1 MEYLP
6 FKKWETPVKQNNKVP
21 AGKWHI
27 TITENDQ
34 RFYNA
39 MRDCGAEGVFQ
50 FSTKYEG
57 QTVKTIR
64 QFDPSKTIDE
74 VANLITKTSEKTG
87 RQTYMSKDMSVY
99 VTNNTFYPTSSLRRK
114 GIRTENRVSQLVSMG
129 FDIDCHTEDSNP
141 QLPATICARLQDLMD
156 FDTIPDG
163 FIVNT
168 GRGAAIWLFLTPANP
183 NDHVSKALYKEV
195 HKRIRAIL
203 TEEVASWGVKFADVS
218 VDNSVQGINHI
229 MRLPATY
236 NPKAGRFCH
245 VEYAPPA
252 EYVYHD
258 LKTLAEVYEIELND
272 EPEQAVLHF
281 WNETPEE
288 KLAWARARFPIRL
301 MEWGM
306 GRKGYRVQGDSN
318 FLKKRFDVCYEWC
331 KKNPTPIGHRHRV
344 LMVALSTACDNNQAA
359 SYDKA
364 QLINHTFVKPL
375 PEREAQHI
383 CDWMKHPFKDD
394 TIAESLGIP
403 TAEFKS
409 LKQKSD
415 AFSKDIRAYGGI
427 SYPVASSKA
436 DRAMLGFLIMA
447 GDVPDT
453 RISHH
458 RRLYEAAQRREAKQ
472 NKYARI
478 ISLFNDGLTIKQIAS
493 ELGVSIPTVKKQA
506 LVLGFD
512 IVAAES
518 ERRNAKALEMQTLLG
533 NGYSAKKI
541 AELFDVHIAT
551 VYRYLKMK
559 VEASA
564 EQLRE
569 ATDKTTKAINKKV
582 AELQAE
588 IDAAYA
594 TVQDKCA
601 TAMEQAERRLDCV
614 AAKLKAESRV
624 KDGSVAAENEP
635 LSVAAKYKQETTR
648 SKFHSIK
655 DLLLDTDWPEGYVNI
670 WQGTTRACRL

>member
-57 QTVKTIR
+57 QAVKTIR
-64 QFDPSKTIDE
+64 QFDPNKTVDE

-87 RQTYMSKDMSVY
+87 HQTYMSKDMSVY

-129 FDIDCHTEDSNP
+129 FDIDCHTENSNP

-168 GRGAAIWLFLTPANP
+168 GRGAAIWMFLTPANP
-183 NDHVSKALYKEV
+183 NDHISKALYKEV

-203 TEEVASWGVKFADVS
+203 TEEVASWGVEFADVS

-288 KLAWARARFPIRL
+288 KLAWARTRFPIRL

-375 PEREAQHI
+375 PEREVQHI

-506 LVLGFD
+506 LGLGFD

-518 ERRNAKALEMQTLLG
+518 ERRNAKALEMQTLFG
-533 NGYSAKKI
+533 NGYSPKKI

-569 ATDKTTKAINKKV
+569 ATGKTTKAINKKV

-601 TAMEQAERRLDCV
+601 TAMEQAERRLDCI
-614 AAKLKAESRV
+614 AAKPRPSPGSRME
-624 KDGSVAAENEP
+624 A
-635 LSVAAKYKQETTR
+635 
-648 SKFHSIK
+648 
-655 DLLLDTDWPEGYVNI
+655 
-670 WQGTTRACRL
+670 

>member
-39 MRDCGAEGVFQ
+39 MRDCGADGVFQ

-129 FDIDCHTEDSNP
+129 FDIDCHTENSNP

-218 VDNSVQGINHI
+218 VDNSVQDINHI

-288 KLAWARARFPIRL
+288 KLAWARARFSIRL

-331 KKNPTPIGHRHRV
+331 KKNPTPIGHRHRI
-344 LMVALSTACDNNQAA
+344 LMVTLSTACDSNQAA

-375 PEREAQHI
+375 PEREVQHI
-383 CDWMKHPFKDD
+383 CDC
-394 TIAESLGIP
+394 
-403 TAEFKS
+403 
-409 LKQKSD
+409 
-415 AFSKDIRAYGGI
+415 GI

-447 GDVPDT
+447 GDIPDT

-493 ELGVSIPTVKKQA
+493 ELEVSIPTVKKQA
-506 LVLGFD
+506 LGLGFD

-614 AAKLKAESRV
+614 AAKLKAESWV

-655 DLLLDTDWPEGYVNI
+655 DLLLDTDWPGGYVNI

>member
-21 AGKWHI
+21 AWKWHI

-87 RQTYMSKDMSVY
+87 RQTYISKDMSVY

-129 FDIDCHTEDSNP
+129 FDIDCHTENSNP

-168 GRGAAIWLFLTPANP
+168 GRGAAIWMFLTPANP
-183 NDHVSKALYKEV
+183 NDHISKRLYKEI

-203 TEEVASWGVKFADVS
+203 AEEVSSWGVKFADVS

-272 EPEQAVLHF
+272 ETEQAVLHF

-288 KLAWARARFPIRL
+288 KLDWARARFPIRL

-331 KKNPTPIGHRHRV
+331 KKNPTPIGHRHRI

-375 PEREAQHI
+375 PEREVQHI

-415 AFSKDIRAYGGI
+415 AFSKDTRTYGGI

-447 GDVPDT
+447 GDIPDT

-493 ELGVSIPTVKKQA
+493 ELEVSIPTVKKQA
-506 LVLGFD
+506 LGLGFD
-512 IVAAES
+512 IVAAEA

-614 AAKLKAESRV
+614 AAKLKAESWV

-655 DLLLDTDWPEGYVNI
+655 DLLLDTDWPGGYVNI

>member
-6 FKKWETPVKQNNKVP
+6 FKKWETSVKQNNKVP

-87 RQTYMSKDMSVY
+87 RQTYMSKDMSGY

-129 FDIDCHTEDSNP
+129 FDIDCHTENSNP

-301 MEWGM
+301 MEWGI

-331 KKNPTPIGHRHRV
+331 KKNPTPIGHRHRI

-375 PEREAQHI
+375 PEREVQHI

-447 GDVPDT
+447 RDVPDT

-506 LVLGFD
+506 LGLGFD

-518 ERRNAKALEMQTLLG
+518 ERRNAKALEMQTLFG

-601 TAMEQAERRLDCV
+601 TAMEQAECRLDCV
-614 AAKLKAESRV
+614 AAKLKAESWV

-655 DLLLDTDWPEGYVNI
+655 DLLLDTDWPGGYVNI

>member
-114 GIRTENRVSQLVSMG
+114 GIRIENRVSQLVSMG
-129 FDIDCHTEDSNP
+129 FDIDCHTENSNP

-272 EPEQAVLHF
+272 EPE
-281 WNETPEE
+281 
-288 KLAWARARFPIRL
+288 
-301 MEWGM
+301 
-306 GRKGYRVQGDSN
+306 
-318 FLKKRFDVCYEWC
+318 
-331 KKNPTPIGHRHRV
+331 
-344 LMVALSTACDNNQAA
+344 
-359 SYDKA
+359 
-364 QLINHTFVKPL
+364 
-375 PEREAQHI
+375 REVQHI

-415 AFSKDIRAYGGI
+415 AFSKDIRVYGGI

-506 LVLGFD
+506 LGLGFD

-614 AAKLKAESRV
+614 AAKLKAESWV

-655 DLLLDTDWPEGYVNI
+655 DLLLDTDWPGGYVNI

>member
-50 FSTKYEG
+50 LSTKYEG

-114 GIRTENRVSQLVSMG
+114 GIRIENRVSQLVSMA
-129 FDIDCHTEDSNP
+129 FDIDCHTENSNP

-203 TEEVASWGVKFADVS
+203 TEEVSSWGVDFADVS

-272 EPEQAVLHF
+272 EPEEAVLHF

-331 KKNPTPIGHRHRV
+331 KKNPTPIGHRHRI
-344 LMVALSTACDNNQAA
+344 LMVALSTTCDNNQAA

-375 PEREAQHI
+375 PEREVQHI

-506 LVLGFD
+506 LGLGFD

-614 AAKLKAESRV
+614 AAKLKAESWV

-655 DLLLDTDWPEGYVNI
+655 DLLLDTDWPGGYVNI

>member
-114 GIRTENRVSQLVSMG
+114 GIRIENRVSQLVSMG
-129 FDIDCHTEDSNP
+129 FDIDCHTENSNP

-258 LKTLAEVYEIELND
+258 LKTLAGCSKEEAKSETVSSSANSVEPKATAEPAATPEPRKELTLTKLDVKEPNNIAVNGYLELPTVDGPYWQIVEDRLSSKNLEVYHKDGEENWTTAIFSGHTVYDYVADDGSLQKCIISGYE
-272 EPEQAVLHF
+272 AV
-281 WNETPEE
+281 
-288 KLAWARARFPIRL
+288 
-301 MEWGM
+301 
-306 GRKGYRVQGDSN
+306 
-318 FLKKRFDVCYEWC
+318 
-331 KKNPTPIGHRHRV
+331 
-344 LMVALSTACDNNQAA
+344 
-359 SYDKA
+359 SYTH
-364 QLINHTFVKPL
+364 LTL
-375 PEREAQHI
+375 P
-383 CDWMKHPFKDD
+383 
-394 TIAESLGIP
+394 TIA
-403 TAEFKS
+403 
-409 LKQKSD
+409 
-415 AFSKDIRAYGGI
+415 
-427 SYPVASSKA
+427 
-436 DRAMLGFLIMA
+436 
-447 GDVPDT
+447 
-453 RISHH
+453 
-458 RRLYEAAQRREAKQ
+458 
-472 NKYARI
+472 
-478 ISLFNDGLTIKQIAS
+478 
-493 ELGVSIPTVKKQA
+493 
-506 LVLGFD
+506 
-512 IVAAES
+512 
-518 ERRNAKALEMQTLLG
+518 
-533 NGYSAKKI
+533 
-541 AELFDVHIAT
+541 
-551 VYRYLKMK
+551 
-559 VEASA
+559 
-564 EQLRE
+564 
-569 ATDKTTKAINKKV
+569 
-582 AELQAE
+582 
-588 IDAAYA
+588 
-594 TVQDKCA
+594 
-601 TAMEQAERRLDCV
+601 
-614 AAKLKAESRV
+614 
-624 KDGSVAAENEP
+624 
-635 LSVAAKYKQETTR
+635 
-648 SKFHSIK
+648 
-655 DLLLDTDWPEGYVNI
+655 
-670 WQGTTRACRL
+670 

>member
-1 MEYLP
+1 MEFGMEYLP

-64 QFDPSKTIDE
+64 QFDPFKTIDE
-74 VANLITKTSEKTG
+74 VANLITKTSKKTG

-129 FDIDCHTEDSNP
+129 FDIDCHTENSNP

-375 PEREAQHI
+375 PEREVQHI

-478 ISLFNDGLTIKQIAS
+478 ISLFNDG
-493 ELGVSIPTVKKQA
+493 
-506 LVLGFD
+506 
-512 IVAAES
+512 
-518 ERRNAKALEMQTLLG
+518 
-533 NGYSAKKI
+533 
-541 AELFDVHIAT
+541 
-551 VYRYLKMK
+551 
-559 VEASA
+559 
-564 EQLRE
+564 
-569 ATDKTTKAINKKV
+569 
-582 AELQAE
+582 
-588 IDAAYA
+588 
-594 TVQDKCA
+594 
-601 TAMEQAERRLDCV
+601 
-614 AAKLKAESRV
+614 
-624 KDGSVAAENEP
+624 SVAAENEP

-655 DLLLDTDWPEGYVNI
+655 DLLLDTDWPGGYVNI

>member
-57 QTVKTIR
+57 QAVKTIR
-64 QFDPSKTIDE
+64 QFDPNKTVDE

-87 RQTYMSKDMSVY
+87 HQTYMSKDMSVY

-129 FDIDCHTEDSNP
+129 FDIDCHTENSNP

-168 GRGAAIWLFLTPANP
+168 GRGAAIWMFLTPANP
-183 NDHVSKALYKEV
+183 NDHISKALYKEV

-203 TEEVASWGVKFADVS
+203 TEEVASWGVEFADVS

-375 PEREAQHI
+375 PEREVQHI

-506 LVLGFD
+506 LGLGFD

-518 ERRNAKALEMQTLLG
+518 ERRDAKALEMQTLFG
-533 NGYSAKKI
+533 NGYSPKKI

-601 TAMEQAERRLDCV
+601 TAMEQAERRLDCI
-614 AAKLKAESRV
+614 AAKLKAESWV
-624 KDGSVAAENEP
+624 KDGSVAAVDES
-635 LSVAAKYKQETTR
+635 LSVASKYKQETTR
-648 SKFHSIK
+648 SRFHSIK
-655 DLLLDTDWPEGYVNI
+655 DLLLDTDWPGGYVNV

>member
-87 RQTYMSKDMSVY
+87 RQTYISKDMSVY

-129 FDIDCHTEDSNP
+129 FDIDCHTENSNP

-168 GRGAAIWLFLTPANP
+168 GRGAAIWMFLTPANP
-183 NDHVSKALYKEV
+183 NDHISKRLYKEI

-203 TEEVASWGVKFADVS
+203 AEEVSSWGVKFADVS

-288 KLAWARARFPIRL
+288 KLDWARARFPIRL

-331 KKNPTPIGHRHRV
+331 KKNPTPIGHRHRI

-375 PEREAQHI
+375 PEREVQHI

-415 AFSKDIRAYGGI
+415 AFSKDTRTYGGI

-447 GDVPDT
+447 GDIPDT

-493 ELGVSIPTVKKQA
+493 ELEVSIPTVKKQA
-506 LVLGFD
+506 LGLGFD
-512 IVAAES
+512 IVAAEA

-614 AAKLKAESRV
+614 AAKLKAESWV

-655 DLLLDTDWPEGYVNI
+655 DLLLDTDWPGGYVNI

>member
-614 AAKLKAESRV
+614 AAKLKAESWG

>member
-129 FDIDCHTEDSNP
+129 FDIDCHTENSNP

-203 TEEVASWGVKFADVS
+203 TEEVASWGVKSADVS

-236 NPKAGRFCH
+236 NPKAGRLCH

-331 KKNPTPIGHRHRV
+331 KKNPTPIGHRHRI

-375 PEREAQHI
+375 PEREVQHI

-427 SYPVASSKA
+427 SYPVASSRA

-447 GDVPDT
+447 GDIPDT

-478 ISLFNDGLTIKQIAS
+478 ISLFNDC
-493 ELGVSIPTVKKQA
+493 
-506 LVLGFD
+506 
-512 IVAAES
+512 
-518 ERRNAKALEMQTLLG
+518 LL
-533 NGYSAKKI
+533 YTSPSP
-541 AELFDVHIAT
+541 
-551 VYRYLKMK
+551 R
-559 VEASA
+559 
-564 EQLRE
+564 
-569 ATDKTTKAINKKV
+569 
-582 AELQAE
+582 
-588 IDAAYA
+588 DA
-594 TVQDKCA
+594 
-601 TAMEQAERRLDCV
+601 
-614 AAKLKAESRV
+614 
-624 KDGSVAAENEP
+624 
-635 LSVAAKYKQETTR
+635 
-648 SKFHSIK
+648 
-655 DLLLDTDWPEGYVNI
+655 
-670 WQGTTRACRL
+670 

>member
-1 MEYLP
+1 MEYMP
-6 FKKWETPVKQNNKVP
+6 FKKWETPVKQNNEVP
-21 AGKWHI
+21 TGKWHV

-34 RFYNA
+34 HFYNA

-57 QTVKTIR
+57 QAVKTIR
-64 QFDPSKTIDE
+64 QFNPSKTIDE

-99 VTNNTFYPTSSLRRK
+99 VTNNTFYPSSNLRRK

-141 QLPATICARLQDLMD
+141 QLPAIICARLQDLMD

-183 NDHVSKALYKEV
+183 NDHVSKALYKEI

-203 TEEVASWGVKFADVS
+203 TEEVSSWGVEFADVS

-245 VEYAPPA
+245 VAYAPSA

-258 LKTLAEVYEIELND
+258 LKTLAETFEIELKS

-306 GRKGYRVQGDSN
+306 GRKGYRVNGDSN

-331 KKNPTPIGHRHRV
+331 KKNPTPFGHRHRI

-375 PEREAQHI
+375 PEREVQHI

-409 LKQKSD
+409 LKRKSD
-415 AFSKDIRAYGGI
+415 SYSKDTRTYGGI

-447 GDVPDT
+447 GDIPDT

-478 ISLFNDGLTIKQIAS
+478 IGLFNDGLTIKQIAS
-493 ELGVSIPTVKKQA
+493 ELKVSIPTVKKQA
-506 LVLGFD
+506 SGLGFD
-512 IVAAES
+512 IVAAEA
-518 ERRNAKALEMQTLLG
+518 ERRNAKALEMQTLAKR
-533 NGYSAKKI
+533 GYSPKKI

-564 EQLRE
+564 EQLHE
-569 ATDKTTKAINKKV
+569 ATDRTTKAINKKL

-588 IDAAYA
+588 IEATYA
-594 TVQDKCA
+594 SVQDKCA

-614 AAKLKAESRV
+614 AAKLKAESWV
-624 KDGSVAAENEP
+624 KEGSVATENEH
-635 LSVAAKYKQETTR
+635 LSVAARYRQETTR

-655 DLLLDTDWPEGYVNI
+655 DLLLDTDWPGGHVNI
-670 WQGTTRACRL
+670 WQGTTCECRL

>member
-1 MEYLP
+1 MKYLP

-114 GIRTENRVSQLVSMG
+114 GIRIENRVSQLVSMA
-129 FDIDCHTEDSNP
+129 FDIDCHTENSNP

-203 TEEVASWGVKFADVS
+203 TEEVSSWGVDFADVS

-272 EPEQAVLHF
+272 EPEEAVLHF

-331 KKNPTPIGHRHRV
+331 KKNPTPIGHRHRI
-344 LMVALSTACDNNQAA
+344 LMVALSTTCDNNQAA

-375 PEREAQHI
+375 PEREVQHI

-506 LVLGFD
+506 LGLGFD

-594 TVQDKCA
+594 TVQDK
-601 TAMEQAERRLDCV
+601 
-614 AAKLKAESRV
+614 
-624 KDGSVAAENEP
+624 
-635 LSVAAKYKQETTR
+635 
-648 SKFHSIK
+648 
-655 DLLLDTDWPEGYVNI
+655 
-670 WQGTTRACRL
+670 

>member
-114 GIRTENRVSQLVSMG
+114 GIRIENRVSQLVSMG
-129 FDIDCHTEDSNP
+129 FDIDCHTENSNP

-258 LKTLAEVYEIELND
+258 LKTLAGCSKEEAKSETVSSSANSVEPKATAEPAATPEPRKELTLTKLDVKEPNNIAVNGYLELPTVDGPYWQIVEDRLSSKNLEVYHKDGEENWTTAIFSGHTVYDYVADDGSLQKCIISGYEVFDLNNASDEIEYPNDTTQLRKETTCERIYIYNNQDEYDAAVKNREEGQAILNGEEVAPERCVILNGSIVPNLQYEVGDDGKIRISMRDLANAYSSKTIYIEENHILYVPMVYQYTAKFPTKDTPQSVLDNLNISEVVNPDDDTFTYTSTISMDLWNDTFELPQDDTYMMPIEHISRILGWEFWTGDNVLKIVSD
-272 EPEQAVLHF
+272 ELDDTNPDNFVIDTTVRE
-281 WNETPEE
+281 ETCYDVGTGEE
-288 KLAWARARFPIRL
+288 I
-301 MEWGM
+301 
-306 GRKGYRVQGDSN
+306 
-318 FLKKRFDVCYEWC
+318 
-331 KKNPTPIGHRHRV
+331 
-344 LMVALSTACDNNQAA
+344 ACD
-359 SYDKA
+359 
-364 QLINHTFVKPL
+364 
-375 PEREAQHI
+375 
-383 CDWMKHPFKDD
+383 
-394 TIAESLGIP
+394 
-403 TAEFKS
+403 
-409 LKQKSD
+409 
-415 AFSKDIRAYGGI
+415 
-427 SYPVASSKA
+427 
-436 DRAMLGFLIMA
+436 
-447 GDVPDT
+447 
-453 RISHH
+453 
-458 RRLYEAAQRREAKQ
+458 
-472 NKYARI
+472 
-478 ISLFNDGLTIKQIAS
+478 
-493 ELGVSIPTVKKQA
+493 
-506 LVLGFD
+506 
-512 IVAAES
+512 
-518 ERRNAKALEMQTLLG
+518 
-533 NGYSAKKI
+533 
-541 AELFDVHIAT
+541 
-551 VYRYLKMK
+551 
-559 VEASA
+559 
-564 EQLRE
+564 
-569 ATDKTTKAINKKV
+569 
-582 AELQAE
+582 
-588 IDAAYA
+588 
-594 TVQDKCA
+594 
-601 TAMEQAERRLDCV
+601 
-614 AAKLKAESRV
+614 
-624 KDGSVAAENEP
+624 
-635 LSVAAKYKQETTR
+635 
-648 SKFHSIK
+648 
-655 DLLLDTDWPEGYVNI
+655 
-670 WQGTTRACRL
+670 

>member
-359 SYDKA
+359 S
-364 QLINHTFVKPL
+364 
-375 PEREAQHI
+375 
-383 CDWMKHPFKDD
+383 
-394 TIAESLGIP
+394 
-403 TAEFKS
+403 
-409 LKQKSD
+409 
-415 AFSKDIRAYGGI
+415 
-427 SYPVASSKA
+427 
-436 DRAMLGFLIMA
+436 
-447 GDVPDT
+447 
-453 RISHH
+453 
-458 RRLYEAAQRREAKQ
+458 
-472 NKYARI
+472 
-478 ISLFNDGLTIKQIAS
+478 
-493 ELGVSIPTVKKQA
+493 
-506 LVLGFD
+506 
-512 IVAAES
+512 
-518 ERRNAKALEMQTLLG
+518 
-533 NGYSAKKI
+533 
-541 AELFDVHIAT
+541 
-551 VYRYLKMK
+551 
-559 VEASA
+559 
-564 EQLRE
+564 
-569 ATDKTTKAINKKV
+569 
-582 AELQAE
+582 
-588 IDAAYA
+588 
-594 TVQDKCA
+594 
-601 TAMEQAERRLDCV
+601 
-614 AAKLKAESRV
+614 
-624 KDGSVAAENEP
+624 
-635 LSVAAKYKQETTR
+635 
-648 SKFHSIK
+648 
-655 DLLLDTDWPEGYVNI
+655 
-670 WQGTTRACRL
+670 

>member
-601 TAMEQAERRLDCV
+601 TAMEQAERRLD
-614 AAKLKAESRV
+614 
-624 KDGSVAAENEP
+624 
-635 LSVAAKYKQETTR
+635 
-648 SKFHSIK
+648 
-655 DLLLDTDWPEGYVNI
+655 
-670 WQGTTRACRL
+670 

>member
-129 FDIDCHTEDSNP
+129 FDIDCHTENSNP

-203 TEEVASWGVKFADVS
+203 TEEVASWGVEFADVS

-245 VEYAPPA
+245 VAYAPSA

-258 LKTLAEVYEIELND
+258 LKTLAEVYEIELKD

-306 GRKGYRVQGDSN
+306 GHKGYRIQGDSN

-331 KKNPTPIGHRHRV
+331 KKNPTPIGHRHRI

-375 PEREAQHI
+375 PEREVQHI

-415 AFSKDIRAYGGI
+415 AFSKDTRTYGGI

-447 GDVPDT
+447 GDIPDT

-458 RRLYEAAQRREAKQ
+458 RRLYEAAQRREAKR

-478 ISLFNDGLTIKQIAS
+478 ISLFNDGLTIKEIAS
-493 ELGVSIPTVKKQA
+493 ELEVSIPTVKKQA
-506 LVLGFD
+506 LGLGFD
-512 IVAAES
+512 IVAAEA

-533 NGYSAKKI
+533 NGYSPKKI

-614 AAKLKAESRV
+614 AAKLKAESWG

-655 DLLLDTDWPEGYVNI
+655 DLLLDTDWPGGYVNI
-670 WQGTTRACRL
+670 WQGTTRACRI

>member
-6 FKKWETPVKQNNKVP
+6 FKKWETSVKQNNKVP

-87 RQTYMSKDMSVY
+87 RQTYMSKDMSGY

-129 FDIDCHTEDSNP
+129 FDIDCHTENSNP

-301 MEWGM
+301 MEWGI

-331 KKNPTPIGHRHRV
+331 KKNPTPIGHRHRI

-375 PEREAQHI
+375 PEREVQHI

-447 GDVPDT
+447 RDVPDT

-458 RRLYEAAQRREAKQ
+458 RRLYEAAQRREAKR

-506 LVLGFD
+506 LGLGFD

-518 ERRNAKALEMQTLLG
+518 ERRNAKALEMQTLFG

-601 TAMEQAERRLDCV
+601 TAMEQAECRLDCV
-614 AAKLKAESRV
+614 AAKLKAESWV

-655 DLLLDTDWPEGYVNI
+655 DLLLDTDWPGGYVNI

>member
-6 FKKWETPVKQNNKVP
+6 FKKWETSVKQNNKVP

-57 QTVKTIR
+57 QAVKTIR
-64 QFDPSKTIDE
+64 QFDPNKTVDE

-87 RQTYMSKDMSVY
+87 HQTYMSKDMSVY

-114 GIRTENRVSQLVSMG
+114 GIRTENRVSQLASMG
-129 FDIDCHTEDSNP
+129 FDIDCHTENSNP

-163 FIVNT
+163 FIINT
-168 GRGAAIWLFLTPANP
+168 GRGAAIWMFLTPANP
-183 NDHVSKALYKEV
+183 NDHISKRLYKEI

-203 TEEVASWGVKFADVS
+203 TEEVSSWGVEFADVS

-258 LKTLAEVYEIELND
+258 LKTLAEVFEIELKD

-306 GRKGYRVQGDSN
+306 GRKGYRVRGDSN
-318 FLKKRFDVCYEWC
+318 FLKKRFVVCYEWC
-331 KKNPTPIGHRHRV
+331 KKNPTPIGHRHRI

-375 PEREAQHI
+375 PEREVQHI
-383 CDWMKHPFKDD
+383 CDWIKHPFKDD

-506 LVLGFD
+506 LGLGFD

-564 EQLRE
+564 EQSPGR
-569 ATDKTTKAINKKV
+569 N
-582 AELQAE
+582 
-588 IDAAYA
+588 
-594 TVQDKCA
+594 
-601 TAMEQAERRLDCV
+601 RRGVCNC
-614 AAKLKAESRV
+614 S
-624 KDGSVAAENEP
+624 G
-635 LSVAAKYKQETTR
+635 
-648 SKFHSIK
+648 
-655 DLLLDTDWPEGYVNI
+655 
-670 WQGTTRACRL
+670 

>member
-34 RFYNA
+34 HFYNA

-87 RQTYMSKDMSVY
+87 RQTYISKDMSVY

-129 FDIDCHTEDSNP
+129 FDIDCHTENSNP

-168 GRGAAIWLFLTPANP
+168 GRGAAIWMFLTPANP
-183 NDHVSKALYKEV
+183 NDHISKRLYKEI

-203 TEEVASWGVKFADVS
+203 AEEVSSWGVKFADVS

-331 KKNPTPIGHRHRV
+331 KKNPTPIGHRHRI

-375 PEREAQHI
+375 PEREVQHI

-415 AFSKDIRAYGGI
+415 AFSKDIHVYGGI

-506 LVLGFD
+506 LGLGFD

-614 AAKLKAESRV
+614 AAKLKAESWV

-655 DLLLDTDWPEGYVNI
+655 DLLLDTDWPGGYVNI
-670 WQGTTRACRL
+670 WQGMTRACRL